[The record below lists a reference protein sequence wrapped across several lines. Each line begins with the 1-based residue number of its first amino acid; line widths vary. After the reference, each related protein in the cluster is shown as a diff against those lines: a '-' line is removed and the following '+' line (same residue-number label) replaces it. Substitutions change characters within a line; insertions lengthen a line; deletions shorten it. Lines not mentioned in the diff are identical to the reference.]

1 MTATSSNGATPM
13 RGISDQVRA
22 QCRMIAE
29 HARVVT
35 GAPRAILLLYDETI
49 RRLVTVATTGADFP
63 LQQVAINL
71 IRRNYPGIDPLEMSY
86 RPTVNP
92 AVAGA
97 FVGQRTQ
104 VNSMAEAFE
113 GIYPPGISVIAQG
126 LVGITHVVSCPV
138 SHQGRALGVIRFL
151 VPGLPTAEQQALMEA
166 AASQIALTLANAR
179 LAEQAQRQLAASRA
193 IAEIGRVGLTDG
205 SMAMLPALAERV
217 RELTAADDAVIFL
230 VDPGEETYTGA
241 AESVSEEARARG
253 QSRLPTPP
261 RKVGEGLVG
270 WVIAASEAAF
280 IPDARRDPRTQSSRQ
295 IEGIEAVLAVPMR
308 VDGRVLG
315 CIRLGVVGLS
325 RFTEDDL
332 WLAQSFA
339 DDAARGLDIAREQ
352 ERARAAAYAA
362 GAREARVHANPCGPD
377 EIGCSDPPISRP

>member
-1 MTATSSNGATPM
+1 MTVPSDAAATPM
-13 RGISDQVRA
+13 GGISDQVQG

-63 LQQVAINL
+63 LQQIAINL

-104 VNSMAEAFE
+104 INSMAEAFE

-126 LVGITHVVSCPV
+126 MVGITHVVSCPV

-151 VPGLPTAEQQALMEA
+151 VPALPTPEQQALMEA
-166 AASQIALTLANAR
+166 SASQIALTLANAR
-179 LAEQAQRQLAASRA
+179 MAEEAQRKLAAARA
-193 IAEIGRVGLTDG
+193 ISEIARVGLTAG
-205 SMAMLPALAERV
+205 SPAMLPALADRV

-230 VDPGEETYTGA
+230 LDPGEETFSGA
-241 AESVSEEARARG
+241 VESVSEDARARG
-253 QSRLPTPP
+253 QSRMPAPP
-261 RKVGEGLVG
+261 RNVGEGLVG
-270 WVIAASEAAF
+270 WVIASNEAAF

-308 VDGRVLG
+308 IGGRAIG
-315 CIRLGVVGLS
+315 CIRLGVVGRR
-325 RFTEDDL
+325 RFTEEDL

-339 DDAARGLDIAREQ
+339 DEAARALDIASEQ
-352 ERARAAAYAA
+352 AHARAEAYAA
-362 GAREARVHANPCGPD
+362 GAREALARRDGCGPD
-377 EIGCSDPPISRP
+377 DAGCPDAPPGQT

>member
-1 MTATSSNGATPM
+1 
-13 RGISDQVRA
+13 
-22 QCRMIAE
+22 MIAE

-151 VPGLPTAEQQALMEA
+151 LPGLPTAEQQALMEA

-193 IAEIGRVGLTDG
+193 IAEISRVGLTAG
-205 SMAMLPALAERV
+205 STAMLPTLADRV

-230 VDPGEETYTGA
+230 ADPGDQTYTGA

-270 WVIAASEAAF
+270 WVIASSEAAF

-295 IEGIEAVLAVPMR
+295 IEGGIEAVLAVPMR
-308 VDGRVLG
+308 TGGRALG
-315 CIRLGVVGLS
+315 CIRLGVVGMR
-325 RFTEDDL
+325 RFTEEDL

-339 DDAARGLDIAREQ
+339 DEAARALDIAREQ
-352 ERARAAAYAA
+352 EHARAEAYAA
-362 GAREARVHANPCGPD
+362 GAREALARSEARTPTGDPCPGA
-377 EIGCSDPPISRP
+377 PPNCP